1 MHLSFT
7 LKIALSKFLSLRRK
21 ISASLALHSLHLLSC
36 TKHSITVLR
45 SSKLLIMYIEAVT

>member
-7 LKIALSKFLSLRRK
+7 LKIALSKFSLTEK
-21 ISASLALHSLHLLSC
+21 EDFQHLCLAFSSLLSC

-45 SSKLLIMYIEAVT
+45 SSKTVDYVH